1 MKNRKLICLC
11 TALLLLLAGVCGCTK
26 RGTITTKE
34 EPVSNTEQK
43 QEQVSADGSSLL
55 AVISDEEEQAFS
67 LTDIDSGLIYHL
79 TYDTTTQFTSRY
91 KEPMAANQ
99 CEIGQIVEVSYDPA
113 TSVIRTLQISYDA
126 WEYENVIGMTYD
138 QSASRI
144 YYKGTAYAYQNA
156 LVLYDK
162 TRQKADEAA
171 GTDAS
176 VQEVSSDASKEKVAS
191 EDAGIQTPGRRY
203 RVALNDISDQDTV
216 TLRGY
221 KGKICSVVIEKGHG
235 LVRLKDYSTYI
246 GGMVSIGNVIE
257 PVRKDMVL
265 TVPVGKWTLSI
276 DKDGKMGTKDVVVEQ
291 NKDQTISLGDLTII
305 AERRGIMQFHVTP
318 EDCVITV
325 DGQEYTDKTKFVLAY
340 GRHRVSVSAV
350 GYKSYNGTITVKAA
364 YMNVN
369 VDLVELSSSAD
380 ATMNTSATTADA
392 AATTRILQQT
402 VTTTQSTE
410 QTVTTEVTGQ

>member
-138 QSASRI
+138 QSDSRI

-162 TRQKADEAA
+162 
-171 GTDAS
+171 
-176 VQEVSSDASKEKVAS
+176 
-191 EDAGIQTPGRRY
+191 RRY

-257 PVRKDMVL
+257 PVTKDMVL

-291 NKDQTISLGDLTII
+291 NKDQT
-305 AERRGIMQFHVTP
+305 ERRGIMQFHVTP

-392 AATTRILQQT
+392 AATTQILQQT